1 MATLESTP
9 QRVFFLIN
17 NVDKSEGNST
27 VWDMRITN
35 NDEDL
40 TTEYMEIIAEK
51 KPDDVDFTSVIV
63 KATKVKEVVLSNP
76 ELGTIDRNLTREDLE
91 PMYWNDIDDHIVKIV
106 NNYYEADDSRR
117 ELRERLIDYADSMEE
132 FVSYNVTNPPEIDEN
147 GLISFTLFRLP
158 LVTKDEEDD
167 DEIDITVKSVESL
180 DDYEIEITSDNSS
193 TVFTL
198 KELNRLMDKSI
209 MLDEIL
215 NYMKKYV

>member
-40 TTEYMEIIAEK
+40 TTEYMEIVAEK

-117 ELRERLIDYADSMEE
+117 ELRER
-132 FVSYNVTNPPEIDEN
+132 
-147 GLISFTLFRLP
+147 
-158 LVTKDEEDD
+158 
-167 DEIDITVKSVESL
+167 
-180 DDYEIEITSDNSS
+180 
-193 TVFTL
+193 
-198 KELNRLMDKSI
+198 
-209 MLDEIL
+209 
-215 NYMKKYV
+215 